1 MDLLTDRTIERLDA
15 RAERYEVTLSG
26 VTVRVTPT
34 GQKILFARARVD
46 GREKRERLGCWPE
59 CTAAQ
64 ALARAAELGESARP
78 QLRVVEAPPRKQVLT
93 VAAFAE
99 RFMQEHVNV
108 FCKPKT
114 CANYELWLS
123 QHILPILGSMPLA
136 SVTRTDVQRLQRLI
150 GAKVDPRTGKKTHT
164 TANRALTVLGSLF
177 GRAVD
182 WEVLE
187 RSPVQKIRRFPER
200 KIERY
205 LTEGELD
212 RIADILNDHEQRNPG
227 AVLAIRL
234 LLLTGARTDEIL
246 SLKWTDI
253 DWEHKML
260 RLRDTKTGARDVP
273 VSKEVLRLMERA
285 EECGEFVCCTTTG
298 RKIQN
303 LHRTWGILRKKIGLQ
318 DVRKHDLRHN
328 FASTGAS
335 AGIPLI
341 TVGKILGHKDLR
353 TTQRY
358 AHLFDHEVKA
368 AVERIGS
375 RLSRSP
381 HPQ

>member
-1 MDLLTDRTIERLDA
+1 MGLLTDRAIERLDA
-15 RAERYEVTLSG
+15 RSERYEVTLSG

-46 GREKRERLGCWPE
+46 GHERRERLGPWPE

-64 ALARAAELGESARP
+64 ALARANELSREAAP
-78 QLRVVEAPPRKQVLT
+78 PPIKVVEAPRKQVLT
-93 VAAFAE
+93 VALFAE
-99 RFMQEHVNV
+99 RFLEEHVHV

-114 CANYELWLS
+114 RANYELWLN
-123 QHILPILGSMPLA
+123 QHILPVLGAMPLA
-136 SVTRTDVQRLQRLI
+136 AVTRADVQRLQRLI
-150 GAKVDPRTGKKTHT
+150 GAKVDPRTGKATRT
-164 TANRALTVLGSLF
+164 TANRVLTVIGSLF

-182 WEVLE
+182 WEVIE

-205 LTEGELD
+205 LTDAELD
-212 RIADILNDHEQRNPG
+212 RIADVLNAHQKRNPG
-227 AVLAIRL
+227 SVLAIRL

-246 SLKWTDI
+246 SLKWADI
-253 DWEHKML
+253 DWEHKLL
-260 RLRDTKTGARDVP
+260 RLRDTKTGPRDVP
-273 VSKEVLRLMERA
+273 VFSDVLRLLSEVENR
-285 EECGEFVCCTTTG
+285 GEFVCCTGTG
-298 RKIQN
+298 NKIQS
-303 LHRTWGILRKKIGLQ
+303 LHKTWATLRKKIGLQ

-335 AGIPLI
+335 VGIPLI
-341 TVGKILGHKDLR
+341 TVSKILGHKDLR

-368 AVERIGS
+368 AVEEIGN
-375 RLSRSP
+375 RLSRPSRP
-381 HPQ
+381 S

>member
-46 GREKRERLGCWPE
+46 GHEKRERLGTWPE
-59 CTAAQ
+59 YTAAQ
-64 ALARAAELGESARP
+64 ALARAAQLGESARP

-99 RFMQEHVNV
+99 RFTQEHVNV

-114 CANYELWLS
+114 RASYELCLS
-123 QHILPILGSMPLA
+123 HHILPLMGTMPLA
-136 SVTRTDVQRLQRLI
+136 SVTRTDVQRVQRLI
-150 GAKVDPRTGKKTHT
+150 GAKVDPRTGKPTHT
-164 TANRALTVLGSLF
+164 TANRALGVIGSLF

-205 LTEGELD
+205 LTEDELD
-212 RIADILNDHEQRNPG
+212 RIADVLDDHEQRNPG

-253 DWEHKML
+253 DWEHKLL

-273 VSKEVLRLMERA
+273 VSKEVLRLMEHA
-285 EECGEFVCCTTTG
+285 DECGELVCCTTTG

-368 AVERIGS
+368 AVEKIGD
-375 RLSRSP
+375 RLSRSTRQP
-381 HPQ
+381 

>member
-1 MDLLTDRTIERLDA
+1 MDLLTDRAIERLDV

-26 VTVRVTPT
+26 VTVRVTP
-34 GQKILFARARVD
+34 GGRKILFARTRVD

-59 CTAAQ
+59 CTAAR
-64 ALARAAELGESARP
+64 ALARAAELGEPRRP
-78 QLRVVEAPPRKQVLT
+78 PSRVVEAPPRQPALT

-99 RFMQEHVNV
+99 RFMQEHVQV

-114 CANYELWLS
+114 RANYELWLGH
-123 QHILPILGSMPLA
+123 HILPILGDMPLA
-136 SVTRTDVQRLQRLI
+136 AVTRTDVQRLQRTI
-150 GAKVDPRTGKKTHT
+150 GAKVDPRTGRPTRT

-187 RSPVQKIRRFPER
+187 RSPVQKVRRFPER
-200 KIERY
+200 RIERY
-205 LTEGELD
+205 LTEDELD
-212 RIADILNDHEQRNPG
+212 RIAVLLDAHHRRNPG

-246 SLKWTDI
+246 SLKWADI
-253 DWEHKML
+253 DWEHKLL

-273 VSKEVLRLMERA
+273 VSADALRLISEVEER
-285 EECGEFVCCTTTG
+285 GEFVCSTSTG

-303 LHRTWGILRKKIGLQ
+303 LHRTWILLRKKIGLD

-368 AVERIGS
+368 AVEQIGS
-375 RLSRSP
+375 RLARSTRP
-381 HPQ
+381 S